1 VLDEPPHHHDAQ
13 TRDSLADAIAGFD
26 GAVVLVSHDRYLLR
40 ASVDRLMLVDR
51 GRLIDYDGDLDDYAQ
66 WVLRSREDSP
76 AAAQAASISSAGAAP
91 EVPSLDRREERRQAA
106 QRRAELQALTRPV
119 DAEIA
124 SAEQRLARIQSRR
137 SDIEAR
143 LQDSTLYDRPDCS
156 RLLEELG
163 RERGELDR
171 EQQQLESRWFELQEQ
186 RESLLAR
193 RGS

>member
-1 VLDEPPHHHDAQ
+1 V
-13 TRDSLADAIAGFD
+13 R
-26 GAVVLVSHDRYLLR
+26 
-40 ASVDRLMLVDR
+40 
-51 GRLIDYDGDLDDYAQ
+51 DLDPVALGVLGQTPALVAQ
-66 WVLRSREDSP
+66 QL
-76 AAAQAASISSAGAAP
+76 G
-91 EVPSLDRREERRQAA
+91 VPRLHEERRQAA

-124 SAEQRLARIQSRR
+124 SAEQRLARIQSRL
-137 SDIEAR
+137 SELEAQ

-163 RERGELDR
+163 RERSELDR

-186 RESLLAR
+186 RESLLAG